1 MQKKIK
7 SILKKAEVYRTQGLL
22 EDAKEEYKTV
32 AKLIQNSENIQNKDK
47 LLNAVSKKI
56 AALSRHSEVVASA
69 PTTPEMSEHVN
80 VLIKKLFSFSKDNE
94 NVSKEEADL
103 EGAIALAKFGQFDA
117 ALEEFER
124 LLSSASAR
132 VPAAKNILR
141 CHVTVD
147 SSDLASAQLD
157 RWESED
163 LFSTEQNETLRT
175 FLEGLL
181 EKKKIKKGPKP
192 AEVISPEKE
201 EAVVEEQPPEPE
213 TMPEE
218 VEETED
224 LSDIENE
231 KDDSDEEFLD
241 ISAVAITF
249 DSGPHAGEQ
258 VELDVSFQSGNI
270 ISLIISSKDES
281 LVENLQVGYK
291 LDDVHFYSPI
301 AIFRG
306 SGIVSAMTKI
316 ASGPKQG
323 DYSLDIKIESI

>member
-1 MQKKIK
+1 MNKKLK
-7 SILKKAEVYRTQGLL
+7 SLLKQAEVYKKQGLL

-56 AALSRHSEVVASA
+56 AALARHSDVVASA

-117 ALEEFER
+117 ALKEFER
-124 LLSSASAR
+124 LISSASAR

-163 LFSTEQNETLRT
+163 LFSTEQIENLRT
-175 FLEGLL
+175 FFEDLL
-181 EKKKIKKGPKP
+181 GKKKIKKGSKP
-192 AEVISPEKE
+192 VEVPLPEKKE
-201 EAVVEEQPPEPE
+201 DAVEEQPLEPGIID
-213 TMPEE
+213 EE
-218 VEETED
+218 DEETED
-224 LSDIENE
+224 TSDIEDE
-231 KDDSDEEFLD
+231 KDESDEEFLD

-249 DSGPHAGEQ
+249 DSGPHEGEQ

-281 LVENLQVGYK
+281 LIENLQVGYK

-306 SGIVSAMTKI
+306 SGTVSAMTKI

-323 DYSLDIKIESI
+323 DYSLDIK

>member
-1 MQKKIK
+1 MNKRIK
-7 SILKKAEVYRTQGLL
+7 TLLKQAEVYKKQGLL
-22 EDAKEEYKTV
+22 EDAKVEYKIV

-47 LLNAVSKKI
+47 LLSAVSKKI
-56 AALSRHSEVVASA
+56 AALARHAEVVASA

-80 VLIKKLFSFSKDNE
+80 VLIKKLFSFSKDNK

-117 ALEEFER
+117 ALKEFER

-132 VPAAKNILR
+132 LPAAKNILR

-147 SSDLASAQLD
+147 SSDLAFAQLD
-157 RWESED
+157 RWKSED

-192 AEVISPEKE
+192 AEVPSPEKE
-201 EAVVEEQPPEPE
+201 EDAVGGQPPEPE
-213 TMPEE
+213 TITEE
-218 VEETED
+218 DEEAED
-224 LSDIENE
+224 ISEIENE

-241 ISAVAITF
+241 ISAVAINF

-281 LVENLQVGYK
+281 LVKNLKVGSK